1 MSRPF
6 VSVIT
11 PTYNRREF
19 LPYLIHQFNYQTY
32 PKHLMELIILDDSPE
47 SNEDIIPKDDP
58 RIKYVYLP
66 EKIFLGKKRNMLNSM
81 VKGDIIVCMDD
92 DDYYSKERVSHA
104 VYKLTSQP
112 AIKIA
117 GSTNLHIFYPHIKKI
132 YKFGPYGPYHGTNGT
147 MAYKK
152 SYLENHSY
160 IEDKMKAEEG
170 HFTNDFS
177 EPMVQLDPYKTMICL
192 AHDCNT
198 VEKTAFIPSG
208 LLTKH
213 KINKFFKDNDT
224 KMINR
229 VNELVEKLSSVK
241 NI

>member
-11 PTYNRREF
+11 PTYNRREH
-19 LPYLIHQFNYQTY
+19 LSYLIYQFNYQTY
-32 PKHLMELIILDDSPE
+32 PKHLMELIILDDSPK
-47 SNEDIIPKDDP
+47 SNEDIIPKNDP
-58 RIKYVYLP
+58 RIKYIYLP
-66 EKIFLGKKRNMLNSM
+66 EKVFLGKKRNMLNSM

-112 AIKIA
+112 KIKIA
-117 GSTNLHIFYPHIKKI
+117 GSTNLHIFYPHIQKI

-152 SYLENHSY
+152 SYLEDHSY
-160 IEDKMKAEEG
+160 IEDKEKAEEG
-170 HFTNDFS
+170 YFTKDFS
-177 EPMVQLDPYKTMICL
+177 EPMVQLDPYKTMLCL

-208 LLTKH
+208 QLTKH
-213 KINKFFKDNDT
+213 KVHKFFKNSDK
-224 KMINR
+224 KMEGRI
-229 VNELVEKLSSVK
+229 NELVKILGNK
-241 NI
+241 

>member
-11 PTYNRREF
+11 PTYNRREH
-19 LPYLIHQFNYQTY
+19 LPYLIYQFNYQTY
-32 PKHLMELIILDDSPE
+32 PKHLMELIIIDDSIVT
-47 SNEDIIPKDDP
+47 NEDIIPKDDS
-58 RIKYVYLP
+58 RIKYIYLP

-81 VKGDIIVCMDD
+81 AKGDIIVCMDD

-104 VYKLTSQP
+104 VFKLTSQP
-112 AIKIA
+112 KIKIA
-117 GSTNLHIFYPHIKKI
+117 GSTNLHIFYPHIQKI

-152 SYLENHSY
+152 SYLEDHNY
-160 IEDKMKAEEG
+160 IEEKEKAEEG
-170 HFTNDFS
+170 HFTNDFK
-177 EPMVQLDPYKTMICL
+177 EPMVQLDPYKTMLCL

-208 LLTKH
+208 QLTKH
-213 KINKFFKDNDT
+213 KVHKFFKDSDK
-224 KMINR
+224 KMENR
-229 VNELVEKLSSVK
+229 INELIIRLSNK
-241 NI
+241 